1 MVGNVLPLRSIPKE
15 LSFATSNTTLVIV
28 GFSLGL
34 LVIMPLLLV
43 TTLITTLS
51 VGRTGEDI
59 IPHAELFVNGEIVQR
74 ALERQRRVEPKPQ
87 RAQDRPRLDDT
98 PWDLQTIHPTMLIS
112 ILTFYLFIFHVVYIC
127 HLENNSTENF
137 NSLFIFV
144 FFSNA
149 IFQIFSFEFPIPS
162 EF

>member
-1 MVGNVLPLRSIPKE
+1 MGRLFNEHWKDKGGWNQNRKGPKTDQGISGAPQDNNIM
-15 LSFATSNTTLVIV
+15 LWNAVIF
-28 GFSLGL
+28 G
-34 LVIMPLLLV
+34 
-43 TTLITTLS
+43 
-51 VGRTGEDI
+51 
-59 IPHAELFVNGEIVQR
+59 
-74 ALERQRRVEPKPQ
+74 
-87 RAQDRPRLDDT
+87 LDDT

>member
-1 MVGNVLPLRSIPKE
+1 MLNCLLMGRLFNEHWKDKGGWNQNRKGPKTDQGISGAPQDNNIM
-15 LSFATSNTTLVIV
+15 LWNAVIF
-28 GFSLGL
+28 G
-34 LVIMPLLLV
+34 
-43 TTLITTLS
+43 
-51 VGRTGEDI
+51 
-59 IPHAELFVNGEIVQR
+59 
-74 ALERQRRVEPKPQ
+74 
-87 RAQDRPRLDDT
+87 LDDT